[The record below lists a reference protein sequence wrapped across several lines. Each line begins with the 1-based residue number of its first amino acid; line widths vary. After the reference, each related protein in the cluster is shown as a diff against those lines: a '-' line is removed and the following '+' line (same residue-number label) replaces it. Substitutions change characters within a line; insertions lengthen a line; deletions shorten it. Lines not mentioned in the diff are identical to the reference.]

1 MLHLLLK
8 HRGFKSIDLCADG
21 KEAIDCVSLKDYD
34 HYDIIFL
41 DNLMPVMVSD
51 DYFFFV
57 FTFFNK
63 TFQIF
68 FLIFTVNSSIM
79 SNIHYYIIIDMY
91 RMDLKPYLFYVKTVS
106 IN

>member
-21 KEAIDCVSLKDYD
+21 KESIDCVSLKDYD

-41 DNLMPVMVSD
+41 DNLMPVMVRVII
-51 DYFFFV
+51 FFV
-57 FTFFNK
+57 FAFFNK

-68 FLIFTVNSSIM
+68 FSIFTVNSSIM
-79 SNIHYYIIIDMY
+79 SNINYYIIINMY